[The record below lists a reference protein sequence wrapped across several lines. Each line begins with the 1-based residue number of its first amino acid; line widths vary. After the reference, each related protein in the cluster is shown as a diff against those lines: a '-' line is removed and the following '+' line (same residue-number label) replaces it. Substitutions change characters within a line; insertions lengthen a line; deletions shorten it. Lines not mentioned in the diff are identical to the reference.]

1 MEPLVFLG
9 HSGSVFIQ
17 EVKMVEILNLSK
29 SFSKNKVIDKLN
41 LNIETGKI
49 TALVGKNGAGK
60 STLIRLIS
68 GILKPDGGEIRIEK
82 NAGIGTLMGGDIA
95 LNNYLS
101 GKEII
106 TFYGQI
112 NNLSRSA
119 IEKRIDELD
128 ETLHFKSFY
137 CRRSFQYSRGMRQ
150 KIAFANCLISN
161 PDLLLLDEPSTGLDL
176 ETANDVIEFIKFLK
190 SKNKSILV
198 ATHNIFEISDLS
210 DNIAILKDGK
220 TAECFLTADFF
231 KNSKSDEKSKCLMSA
246 LN

>member
-1 MEPLVFLG
+1 
-9 HSGSVFIQ
+9 
-17 EVKMVEILNLSK
+17 MVEILNLSK
-29 SFSKNKVIDKLN
+29 SFSKSKVIDGLN

-68 GILKPDGGEIRIEK
+68 GVLKPDGGEIRLEK
-82 NAGIGTLMGGDIA
+82 SAVIGTLMGGDIA

-106 TFYGQI
+106 TFYGKI
-112 NNLSRSA
+112 NNLSRSV

-128 ETLHFKSFY
+128 EALHFKSFY
-137 CRRSFQYSRGMRQ
+137 SHRSFQYSRGMRQ
-150 KIAFANCLISN
+150 KIAFANCLIAN
-161 PDLLLLDEPSTGLDL
+161 PNLLLLDEPSTGLDL

-210 DNIAILKDGK
+210 DNIAILKNGK
-220 TAECFLTADFF
+220 AAEYLSTADFF
-231 KNSKSDEKSKCLMSA
+231 KDCKSSEKSECLMSV
-246 LN
+246 LNQGGQKR

>member
-1 MEPLVFLG
+1 
-9 HSGSVFIQ
+9 
-17 EVKMVEILNLSK
+17 MVEILNLSK
-29 SFSKNKVIDKLN
+29 SFSKNRVINNLN

-68 GILKPDGGEIRIEK
+68 GVLNPDSGEIRFEK
-82 NAGIGTLMGGDIA
+82 NMKTGTLLGGDIV

-106 TFYGQI
+106 TFYGRL
-112 NNLSRSA
+112 NNLSRNV

-128 ETLHFKSFY
+128 ETLHFKEFY
-137 CRRSFQYSRGMRQ
+137 NSRSSKYSRGMRQ

-210 DNIAILKDGK
+210 DSIAILKDGK
-220 TAECFLTADFF
+220 TAACFDTAEFF
-231 KNSKSDEKSKCLMSA
+231 DGCKSDEKSKRLISA
-246 LN
+246 LC

>member
-1 MEPLVFLG
+1 
-9 HSGSVFIQ
+9 
-17 EVKMVEILNLSK
+17 MVEILNLSK
-29 SFSKNKVIDKLN
+29 SFSKNKVIDELN

-68 GILKPDGGEIRIEK
+68 GILKPDGGEIRLEK
-82 NAGIGTLMGGDIA
+82 NKGIGTLMGGDIA

-112 NNLSRSA
+112 NNLSRSV

-137 CRRSFQYSRGMRQ
+137 GRRSFQYSRGMRQ

-210 DNIAILKDGK
+210 DNIAVLKNGK
-220 TAECFLTADFF
+220 TLECFLTADFF
-231 KNSKSDEKSKCLMSA
+231 KNCKSNEKSKCLMSV
-246 LN
+246 LNQGE